1 MSGKEGRPNC
11 DPHRVHLQLNDGQFT
26 VIQLVGMLRGIASGM
41 RYLAEMSY
49 VHRDLAARNILVNSN
64 LVCKVSDFGLSRFL
78 EENSS
83 DPTYTSSLVRLGD
96 LLFLCCP
103 LLPTL
108 LVEVPPLRTT
118 ADLALATCQLEP
130 AAYMLLMHHLGPCQ
144 KCSIQG
150 TLLHCWWEC
159 KLGQPLQRT
168 VWRFL
173 KKVKIELS
181 YDPAIP
187 LLGIYLE
194 KKCGPKRCVYR
205 TQCSPQHCLQL
216 PRHGSNLNVHQQRNG

>member
-1 MSGKEGRPNC
+1 ME
-11 DPHRVHLQLNDGQFT
+11 
-26 VIQLVGMLRGIASGM
+26 LVGLS
-41 RYLAEMSY
+41 
-49 VHRDLAARNILVNSN
+49 
-64 LVCKVSDFGLSRFL
+64 VCIRIHLEGLFTCRPPGSVTGFWFWG
-78 EENSS
+78 
-83 DPTYTSSLVRLGD
+83 SLVRLGD

>member
-1 MSGKEGRPNC
+1 ME
-11 DPHRVHLQLNDGQFT
+11 
-26 VIQLVGMLRGIASGM
+26 LVGLS
-41 RYLAEMSY
+41 
-49 VHRDLAARNILVNSN
+49 
-64 LVCKVSDFGLSRFL
+64 VCIRIHLEGLFTCRPPGSVTGFWFWG
-78 EENSS
+78 
-83 DPTYTSSLVRLGD
+83 SLVRLGD

-173 KKVKIELS
+173 KKVKIELL

-205 TQCSPQHCLQL
+205 TPVFTAALFTTAKTWKQPKCPSTEEWIKTRWCMHTVEYY
-216 PRHGSNLNVHQQRNG
+216 SAIKWMI